1 MATTQE
7 FFANHLPKKLVENP
21 GLAKE
26 IGAVYQFD
34 IDGAGIWTLDLTGD
48 DGGSVSEGAHADPGC
63 VVSISDADFN
73 GLLDGSANA
82 MTLFITGK
90 LAVTDAGLAMSLQK
104 ILN

>member
-7 FFANHLPKKLVENP
+7 FFANHLPKKLAAQPE
-21 GLAKE
+21 LAAD
-26 IGAVYQFD
+26 INAVYQFD
-34 IDGAGIWTLDLTGD
+34 INGAGIWTIDLTGD
-48 DGGSVSEGAHADPGC
+48 AGSVAEGAHADPGC
-63 VVSISDADFN
+63 TVTIDQADFE

-90 LAVTDAGLAMSLQK
+90 LAVTNPGLAMSLQK

>member
-21 GLAKE
+21 DLAKE
-26 IGAVYQFD
+26 INAVYQFD
-34 IDGAGIWTLDLTGD
+34 IDGAGIWTLDLTGE
-48 DGGSVSEGAHADPGC
+48 GSVSEGAHADPGC

-73 GLLDGSANA
+73 GLLDGSANP